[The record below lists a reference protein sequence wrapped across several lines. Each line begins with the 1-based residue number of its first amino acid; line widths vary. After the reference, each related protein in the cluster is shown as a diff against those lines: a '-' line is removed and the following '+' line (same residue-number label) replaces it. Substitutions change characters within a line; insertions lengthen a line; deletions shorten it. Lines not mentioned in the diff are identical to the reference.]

1 MGPMNRVRIALL
13 SLLGLLLALPVVA
26 EEPLSYAEQLI
37 RSGEYALAEIAL
49 EKQIADHPVAAARL
63 LSDVYLFEG
72 DLDRAQHW
80 LERAREAGLD
90 DAAYYW
96 QKGRIESARANW
108 SAAWAARR
116 SAVALAPRP
125 EYALLWGAV
134 GLAQGD
140 AERAQLG
147 FGKAERSGSGASAL
161 FLQGLTLLATS
172 PEQALAVL
180 RRAQS
185 ELGSESPL
193 KPQAIYWQARAL
205 ERLGRVKEARS
216 TLRFLLRSYPGYG
229 PARDE
234 LNRLGP

>member
-1 MGPMNRVRIALL
+1 MSRVRITLL
-13 SLLGLLLALPVVA
+13 ALLGLLLASPVAA

-108 SAAWAARR
+108 PAAWAGCRN
-116 SAVALAPRP
+116 
-125 EYALLWGAV
+125 
-134 GLAQGD
+134 
-140 AERAQLG
+140 
-147 FGKAERSGSGASAL
+147 
-161 FLQGLTLLATS
+161 ATS
-172 PEQALAVL
+172 P
-180 RRAQS
+180 
-185 ELGSESPL
+185 SP
-193 KPQAIYWQARAL
+193 PSAY
-205 ERLGRVKEARS
+205 S
-216 TLRFLLRSYPGYG
+216 
-229 PARDE
+229 
-234 LNRLGP
+234 